1 MAKKKGRDHTAGTV
15 EERERTAGTVEE
27 RAPTAGTVE
36 RRERTVGSIESLEP
50 NAARVVQ
57 RAEMEGLDL
66 IRFLYVDHGGV
77 VRGKATSRSRLAERL
92 TTGIGLTLA
101 MQAMTMLDELQAV
114 DGMSPVGEIRLLPD
128 PDSFAPL
135 PYAPGAGA
143 MVADMIKL
151 DGQPWEACPRNF
163 LKDAVAALAGEGYA
177 LVAAFEPEFTLGRRE
192 PAPAED
198 PDGLDRLVPVDQ
210 SLCFSTTG
218 FGAAHEYAVELVR
231 ALEAQGMVVEQ
242 YYPELGHGQ
251 QELSIRHAPALRAAD
266 NHVRYRETARGV
278 AWRQGL
284 WASLAPKPIADQAG
298 NGTHL
303 HASLWELDRDG
314 GAGAPG
320 ARNVFYGAVDPYG
333 LSETAHHFIGGLLA
347 HLPGLV
353 ALTCGS
359 VNSYRRLTPQ
369 SWSSAY
375 TCWGMDNREAAVRIP
390 SRMWGLEE
398 TSANLELKPSDSTS
412 NPYLA
417 LGGYIHAGLDGIR
430 NKLDP
435 GAPTNV
441 DPSSLSASTR
451 RRRGIRRLPDSLGAA
466 LDALEQDELLMDALG
481 PLRRTAYLAVK
492 RAEVAAF
499 AKQDTAFECFHHW
512 TKF

>member
-1 MAKKKGRDHTAGTV
+1 MAKKKGRDGSAEV
-15 EERERTAGTVEE
+15 AERPGGPARRVVE
-27 RAPTAGTVE
+27 RADA
-36 RRERTVGSIESLEP
+36 
-50 NAARVVQ
+50 
-57 RAEMEGLDL
+57 EGLDL

-92 TTGIGLTLA
+92 ETGIGLTLA
-101 MQAMTMLDELQAV
+101 MQAMSMLDQLQQV
-114 DGMSPVGEIRLLPD
+114 DGMGPVGEIRLAPD
-128 PDSFAPL
+128 PASFVVL
-135 PYAPGAGA
+135 PYAPRAGA
-143 MVADMIKL
+143 MVADMLRL
-151 DGQPWEACPRNF
+151 DGQPWEACPRSF
-163 LKDAVAALAGEGYA
+163 LKDAVASLAAEGYA

-192 PAPAED
+192 PAPPDD
-198 PDGLDRLVPVDQ
+198 PGGLDRLVPVDQ

-266 NHVRYRETARGV
+266 NHVLYRETVRGV

-303 HASLWELDRDG
+303 HASLWELDG
-314 GAGAPG
+314 NGAPG
-320 ARNVFYGAVDPYG
+320 SRNALYNAADRNG
-333 LSETAHHFIGGLLA
+333 LSETAYHFIGGLMA

-359 VNSYRRLTPQ
+359 VNSYRRLAPQ

-375 TCWGMDNREAAVRIP
+375 TCWGMDNREAAVRVP
-390 SRMWGLEE
+390 SRMWGLDEA
-398 TSANLELKPSDSTS
+398 SANLELKPSDSTA

-417 LGGYIHAGLDGIR
+417 LGAYIHAGLDGIR
-430 NKLDP
+430 DKLDP
-435 GAPTNV
+435 GVPTNV
-441 DPSSLSASTR
+441 DPSGLSTSTR

-466 LDALEQDELLMDALG
+466 LDALEADELLMDALG
-481 PLRRTAYLAVK
+481 PLRRTAYLTVK
-492 RAEVAAF
+492 RSEASAF
-499 AKQDTAFECFHHW
+499 AAQDAAFECFHHF

>member
-1 MAKKKGRDHTAGTV
+1 MAKKKGREQTAGMV
-15 EERERTAGTVEE
+15 EG
-27 RAPTAGTVE
+27 
-36 RRERTVGSIESLEP
+36 LEP
-50 NAARVVQ
+50 AAARVVE
-57 RAEMEGLDL
+57 RAEAEGLDL

-77 VRGKATSRSRLAERL
+77 VRGKATSRPRLAERL
-92 TTGIGLTLA
+92 ATGIGLTLA
-101 MQAMTMLDELQAV
+101 MQAMTMLDGLQPV
-114 DGMSPVGEIRLLPD
+114 EGMGPVGEIRLLPD
-128 PDSFAPL
+128 PDSFVAL

-143 MVADMIKL
+143 MVADMMKL
-151 DGQPWEACPRNF
+151 DGQPWEACPRSF
-163 LKDAVAALAGEGYA
+163 LKDAIAALAAEGYA

-192 PAPAED
+192 PAPPDD
-198 PDGLDRLVPVDQ
+198 PAGLDRLVPVDQ

-218 FGAAHEYAVELVR
+218 FAAAHEYAVELVR

-251 QELSIRHAPALRAAD
+251 QELSVRHAPALRAAD

-278 AWRQGL
+278 AWRHGL

-303 HASLWELDRDG
+303 HTSLWELDPEG

-320 ARNVFYGAVDPYG
+320 PRNMFYGPGDRNG
-333 LSETAHHFIGGLLA
+333 LSEIAYHFIGGLLA

-359 VNSYRRLTPQ
+359 VNSYRRLVPQ

-375 TCWGMDNREAAVRIP
+375 TCYGMDNREAAVRIP
-390 SRMWGLEE
+390 SRMWGLDEA
-398 TSANLELKPSDSTS
+398 SANLELKPSDSTG

-441 DPSSLSASTR
+441 DPSSLSTSTR

-466 LDALEQDELLMDALG
+466 LDALERDDLLMDALG

-492 RAEVAAF
+492 RAEVEVF
-499 AKQDTAFECFHHW
+499 AQHDAAFECFHHF

>member
-1 MAKKKGRDHTAGTV
+1 MAKKKGREHTAGTV
-15 EERERTAGTVEE
+15 DGREDTAGTVE
-27 RAPTAGTVE
+27 G
-36 RRERTVGSIESLEP
+36 LEP
-50 NAARVVQ
+50 GAARVVQ
-57 RAEMEGLDL
+57 RAEAEGLDL

-101 MQAMTMLDELQAV
+101 MQAMTMLDELQPV
-114 DGMSPVGEIRLLPD
+114 DGMGPVGEIRLLPD
-128 PDSFAPL
+128 PDSFVAL
-135 PYAPGAGA
+135 PYAPAAGA

-151 DGQPWEACPRNF
+151 DGQPWEACPRSF
-163 LKDAVAALAGEGYA
+163 LKDAIAALAGEGYA

-192 PAPAED
+192 PAP
-198 PDGLDRLVPVDQ
+198 PDEPGGLDRLVPVDQ

-218 FGAAHEYAVELVR
+218 FGAAHDYAVELVR

-251 QELSIRHAPALRAAD
+251 QELTIRHAPALRAAD
-266 NHVRYRETARGV
+266 NHVWYRETARGV

-303 HASLWELDRDG
+303 HASLWELDPDG
-314 GAGAPG
+314 GPGAPG
-320 ARNVFYGAVDPYG
+320 ARNAFYAQGDRNG
-333 LSETAHHFIGGLLA
+333 LSEVAYHFIGGLLA

-359 VNSYRRLTPQ
+359 VNSYRRLAPR
-369 SWSSAY
+369 SWSSAF
-375 TCWGMDNREAAVRIP
+375 TCYGMDNREAAVRIP
-390 SRMWGLEE
+390 SRMGGLAEA
-398 TSANLELKPSDSTS
+398 SANLELKPSDSTA

-441 DPSSLSASTR
+441 DPSNLSASTR

-466 LDALEQDELLMDALG
+466 LDALERDELLMDALG

-492 RAEVAAF
+492 RAEASAF
-499 AKQDTAFECFHHW
+499 ANQDMAFECFHHW

>member
-1 MAKKKGRDHTAGTV
+1 MAKKKGREHSAGLRDDTARLG
-15 EERERTAGTVEE
+15 E
-27 RAPTAGTVE
+27 RAAAVVE
-36 RRERTVGSIESLEP
+36 RAG
-50 NAARVVQ
+50 A
-57 RAEMEGLDL
+57 EGLDL
-66 IRFLYVDHGGV
+66 IRFLYVDHGGI

-92 TTGIGLTLA
+92 STGIGLTLA
-101 MQAMTMLDELQAV
+101 MQAMTMLDELQQV
-114 DGMSPVGEIRLLPD
+114 DGMGPVGEIRLTPD
-128 PDSFAPL
+128 PDSFVTV

-143 MVADMIKL
+143 MVADMMKL
-151 DGQPWEACPRNF
+151 DGQPWEACPRSF
-163 LKDAVAALAGEGYA
+163 LKDAIAALAGEGYA

-192 PAPAED
+192 PAPQDD
-198 PDGLDRLVPVDQ
+198 PNGLDRLVPVDQ

-218 FGAAHEYAVELVR
+218 FGAAHEYSVELVR

-266 NHVRYRETARGV
+266 NHVLYRETARGV

-303 HASLWELDRDG
+303 HASLWDLDPDG
-314 GAGAPG
+314 GPG
-320 ARNVFYGAVDPYG
+320 AQGPHNLFYGAGDRNG
-333 LSETAHHFIGGLLA
+333 LSEVAYHFIGGLLA

-359 VNSYRRLTPQ
+359 VNSYRRLAPQ

-375 TCWGMDNREAAVRIP
+375 TCYGMDNREAAVRIP
-390 SRMWGLEE
+390 SRMWGLDEAS
-398 TSANLELKPSDSTS
+398 TNLELKPSDSTG

-417 LGGYIHAGLDGIR
+417 LGAYVHAGLDGIR

-466 LDALEQDELLMDALG
+466 LDALERDELLMDALG

-492 RAEVAAF
+492 RAEAKAF
-499 AKQDTAFECFHHW
+499 AERDAAFECFHHF

>member
-1 MAKKKGRDHTAGTV
+1 MAKKKGRDQPAGGRSQDV
-15 EERERTAGTVEE
+15 VE
-27 RAPTAGTVE
+27 RATA
-36 RRERTVGSIESLEP
+36 
-50 NAARVVQ
+50 
-57 RAEMEGLDL
+57 EGLDL

-77 VRGKATSRSRLAERL
+77 VRGKATSRSRLRERME
-92 TTGIGLTLA
+92 TGIGLTLA
-101 MQAMTMLDELQAV
+101 MQAMSMLDELQPV
-114 DGMSPVGEIRLLPD
+114 DGTGPVGEIRLVPD
-128 PDSFAPL
+128 PESFVVL

-143 MVADMIKL
+143 MVADMRKL
-151 DGQPWEACPRNF
+151 DGQPWEACPRSF
-163 LKDAVAALAGEGYA
+163 LKDAIATLAGTGYA

-192 PAPAED
+192 PAPDGD
-198 PDGLDRLVPVDQ
+198 PTALDRLVPVDD

-218 FGAAHEYAVELVR
+218 FGAAHDYAIELVR

-266 NHVRYRETARGV
+266 NHVWYRETARGV

-284 WASLAPKPIADQAG
+284 WASLAPKPIPDQAG

-303 HASLWELDRDG
+303 HASLWDLDPDG
-314 GAGAPG
+314 GPGAPG
-320 ARNVFYGAVDPYG
+320 SRNVFYDAGDRNG
-333 LSETAHHFIGGLLA
+333 LSEVAYHFIGGLLA
-347 HLPGLV
+347 HLPGLL

-359 VNSYRRLTPQ
+359 VNSYRRLTPG

-375 TCWGMDNREAAVRIP
+375 SCYGMDNREAAVRIASP
-390 SRMWGLEE
+390 MWGLEE
-398 TSANLELKPSDSTS
+398 ASANLELKPSDSTA

-417 LGGYIHAGLDGIR
+417 LGAYIHAGLDGIR

-435 GAPTNV
+435 AARAEV
-441 DPSSLSASTR
+441 DPAKLSPSTR

-466 LDALEQDELLMDALG
+466 LDALEQDELLMDTLG
-481 PLRRTAYLAVK
+481 PLRRSAYLAVK
-492 RAEVAAF
+492 RSEVAAF
-499 AKQDTAFECFHHW
+499 AQRDAAFECFHHF

>member
-1 MAKKKGRDHTAGTV
+1 MAKKKGREHTAGALEEREDTAGTV
-15 EERERTAGTVEE
+15 EG
-27 RAPTAGTVE
+27 
-36 RRERTVGSIESLEP
+36 LEP
-50 NAARVVQ
+50 GAARVVQ
-57 RAEMEGLDL
+57 RAEAEGLDL

-101 MQAMTMLDELQAV
+101 MQAMTMLDELQPV
-114 DGMSPVGEIRLLPD
+114 DGMGPVGEIRLLPD
-128 PDSFAPL
+128 PDSFVAL
-135 PYAPGAGA
+135 PYAPAAGA

-151 DGQPWEACPRNF
+151 DGQPWEACPRSF
-163 LKDAVAALAGEGYA
+163 LKDAIAALAAEGYA

-192 PAPAED
+192 PAP
-198 PDGLDRLVPVDQ
+198 PDEPGGLDRLVPVDQ

-218 FGAAHEYAVELVR
+218 FGAAHDYAVELVR

-251 QELSIRHAPALRAAD
+251 QELTIRHAPALRAAD
-266 NHVRYRETARGV
+266 NHVWYRETARGV

-303 HASLWELDRDG
+303 HASLWELDSDG
-314 GAGAPG
+314 GPGAPG
-320 ARNVFYGAVDPYG
+320 ARNAFYGQGDRNG
-333 LSETAHHFIGGLLA
+333 LSEVAYHFIGGLLA

-359 VNSYRRLTPQ
+359 VNSYRRLAPR

-375 TCWGMDNREAAVRIP
+375 TCYGMDNREAAVRIP
-390 SRMWGLEE
+390 SRMWGLAEA
-398 TSANLELKPSDSTS
+398 SANLELKPSDSTA

-441 DPSSLSASTR
+441 DPSNLSASTR
-451 RRRGIRRLPDSLGAA
+451 RRRGIRRLPDSLDAA
-466 LDALEQDELLMDALG
+466 LDALERDELLMDALG

-492 RAEVAAF
+492 RAEASAF
-499 AKQDTAFECFHHW
+499 ANQDMAFECFHHW

>member
-1 MAKKKGRDHTAGTV
+1 MAKKKGREHTAGTLEEREDTAGTV
-15 EERERTAGTVEE
+15 EG
-27 RAPTAGTVE
+27 
-36 RRERTVGSIESLEP
+36 LEP
-50 NAARVVQ
+50 GAARVVQ
-57 RAEMEGLDL
+57 RAEAEGLDL

-101 MQAMTMLDELQAV
+101 MQAMTMLDELQPV
-114 DGMSPVGEIRLLPD
+114 DGMGPVGEIRLLPD
-128 PDSFAPL
+128 PDSFVAL
-135 PYAPGAGA
+135 PYAPAAGA

-151 DGQPWEACPRNF
+151 DGQPWEACPRSF
-163 LKDAVAALAGEGYA
+163 LKDAIAALAAEGYA
-177 LVAAFEPEFTLGRRE
+177 LVAAFEPEFMLGRRE
-192 PAPAED
+192 PAP
-198 PDGLDRLVPVDQ
+198 PDEPGGLDRLVPVDQ

-218 FGAAHEYAVELVR
+218 FGAAHDYTVELVR

-251 QELSIRHAPALRAAD
+251 QELTIRHAPALRAAD
-266 NHVRYRETARGV
+266 NHVWYRETARGV

-303 HASLWELDRDG
+303 HASLWELDPDG
-314 GAGAPG
+314 GPGAPG
-320 ARNVFYGAVDPYG
+320 ARNAFYGQGDRNG
-333 LSETAHHFIGGLLA
+333 LSEVAYHFIGGLLA

-359 VNSYRRLTPQ
+359 VNSYRRLAPR
-369 SWSSAY
+369 SWSSAF
-375 TCWGMDNREAAVRIP
+375 TCYGMDNREAAVRIP
-390 SRMWGLEE
+390 SRMWGLAEA
-398 TSANLELKPSDSTS
+398 SANLELKPSDSTA

-441 DPSSLSASTR
+441 DPSNLSASTR

-466 LDALEQDELLMDALG
+466 LDALERDELLMDALG

-492 RAEVAAF
+492 RAEASAF
-499 AKQDTAFECFHHW
+499 ANQDMAFECFHHW

>member
-1 MAKKKGRDHTAGTV
+1 MAKKKGREQPAGV
-15 EERERTAGTVEE
+15 VE
-27 RAPTAGTVE
+27 RA
-36 RRERTVGSIESLEP
+36 
-50 NAARVVQ
+50 AA
-57 RAEMEGLDL
+57 EGLDL

-77 VRGKATSRSRLAERL
+77 VRGKATSRSSLEERMA
-92 TTGIGLTLA
+92 TGIGLTLA
-101 MQAMTMLDELQAV
+101 MQAMTMLDELQPV
-114 DGMSPVGEIRLLPD
+114 DGMGPVGEIRLVPD
-128 PDSFAPL
+128 PDSFVVL

-143 MVADMIKL
+143 MAADMRKL
-151 DGQPWEACPRNF
+151 DGEPWEACPRSF
-163 LKDAVAALAGEGYA
+163 LKDAIATLAGQGYA

-192 PAPAED
+192 PAPADD
-198 PDGLDRLVPVDQ
+198 PGAVDRLVPLDD

-218 FGAAHEYAVELVR
+218 FGAAHDYAVELVR

-266 NHVRYRETARGV
+266 NHVQYRETARGV

-284 WASLAPKPIADQAG
+284 WASLAPKPIPDQAG

-303 HASLWELDRDG
+303 HASLWDLDPAG

-320 ARNVFYGAVDPYG
+320 SRNVFYDPGDRNG
-333 LSETAHHFIGGLLA
+333 LSGIAYNFIGGLLT
-347 HLPGLV
+347 HLPALL

-359 VNSYRRLTPQ
+359 VNSYRRLAPG

-375 TCWGMDNREAAVRIP
+375 TCYGMDNREAAVRIA
-390 SRMWGLEE
+390 SRMWGMEE
-398 TSANLELKPSDSTS
+398 ASANLELKPSDSTG

-417 LGGYIHAGLDGIR
+417 LGAYIHAGLDGIR
-430 NKLDP
+430 NQLDP
-435 GAPTNV
+435 GAPTEV
-441 DPSSLSASTR
+441 DPSKLSASTR

-466 LDALEQDELLMDALG
+466 LDALEHDELLMDALG

-492 RAEVAAF
+492 RAEADAF
-499 AKQDTAFECFHHW
+499 AQRDVAFECFQHF